1 MSECLMRHD
10 LLINPVLPF
19 TCVPTESMGK
29 NTSKKKLNVNVWI
42 IFHKVIME
50 DVMPEKDNFL
60 NFPLTDCK
68 RELGTSATIFLL
80 SLPTVTLLE
89 IFVLS

>member
-1 MSECLMRHD
+1 MTYD
-10 LLINPVLPF
+10 LLINPALPF
-19 TCVPTESMGK
+19 PCVPTVSMGK

-42 IFHKVIME
+42 LFHTVILE

-68 RELGTSATIFLL
+68 SELGTSATILFL

-89 IFVLS
+89 TCVLS